1 MIIPFLAPFLIYLDM
16 AIVFYPVV
24 LGLIVLSILCLPL
37 DLSPL
42 PDRSRYE
49 TGGNPPMSVAFS
61 VFMYAVVLYHFGINV
76 GSWKHWLP
84 LIGIY
89 LVVGVPWATGKWWM
103 YCGKVRDKV
112 KEVVEKFKTTIEDD
126 DNVDEVNR
134 SFMVCMFSDSS
145 LRKYKNAPSDREP
158 IKPWPRNEV
167 IDVFIPLV
175 TEHKAIVLTWL
186 FCWPISV
193 LKWALADMLRDLYNT
208 VFSAIKGAFQKIA
221 VKRFSDI

>member
-1 MIIPFLAPFLIYLDM
+1 MIIPFLAPFLIYLDL

-42 PDRSRYE
+42 PDRGRYE
-49 TGGNPPMSVAFS
+49 TGGNPPMSVFFS
-61 VFMYAVVLYHFGINV
+61 VLLYAVVLYHFGIDV

-89 LVVGVPWATGKWWM
+89 LVVGVAWATAKWWI
-103 YCGKVRDKV
+103 YCGKVRDNV

-126 DNVDEVNR
+126 DNVDEVSR
-134 SFMVCMFSDSS
+134 SFMVYMFSDSS
-145 LRKYKNAPSDREP
+145 LRKYNDRDP
-158 IKPWPRNEV
+158 VKPWLRNEV

-175 TEHKAIVLTWL
+175 TEHKAIVLAWL

-193 LKWALADMLRDLYNT
+193 LKWALADMLRDLYNS
-208 VFSAIKGAFQKIA
+208 VFAVIKDAFQKIA
-221 VKRFSDI
+221 AKRFSDI